1 MPLWFAPVSWEGVLA
16 CGPQLVAYCAPSS
29 WNNNGK
35 TMKLDAAAFERL
47 ARKRKFQP
55 RTLEIAR
62 RLLVRGEKAREL
74 AHAYGLNIQRI
85 YNIGMQVSAAY
96 QAERLPPGWIEVTIC
111 GPEKM
116 IRDFERKVAEARKRV
131 KAHATKA
138 GGAK

>member
-1 MPLWFAPVSWEGVLA
+1 MLRS
-16 CGPQLVAYCAPSS
+16 
-29 WNNNGK
+29 
-35 TMKLDAAAFERL
+35 T
-47 ARKRKFQP
+47 
-55 RTLEIAR
+55 
-62 RLLVRGEKAREL
+62 KAGEL

-85 YNIGMQVSAAY
+85 YNIGMQVTAAY
-96 QAERLPPGWIEVTIC
+96 QAERLPTGWIEVTIC